1 MCWPGKGNRD
11 PEPVEVEN
19 CKDRLLKTVY
29 IADPKIIISVG
40 AFAAKTLMNKRSF
53 SITKER
59 GRIHDVT
66 IAGTHIGVKYPVM
79 SILHPSYLMRN
90 PDFENSEGIWTAT
103 KKDLKKVFQLL
114 TELEK
119 CS

>member
-1 MCWPGKGNRD
+1 
-11 PEPVEVEN
+11 
-19 CKDRLLKTVY
+19 
-29 IADPKIIISVG
+29 
-40 AFAAKTLMNKRSF
+40 MNKRSF

>member
-1 MCWPGKGNRD
+1 
-11 PEPVEVEN
+11 
-19 CKDRLLKTVY
+19 
-29 IADPKIIISVG
+29 
-40 AFAAKTLMNKRSF
+40 
-53 SITKER
+53 
-59 GRIHDVT
+59 
-66 IAGTHIGVKYPVM
+66 
-79 SILHPSYLMRN
+79 LMRN